1 MDFKSFKEKALEKA
15 KQLKEKTIE
24 IADKTVDG
32 MAKKLGESGFTISS
46 KKELDEFIKKSAET
60 SFKNKETWVEKKY
73 SHRAL
78 VIFGDE
84 KSDFFQKALVR
95 LPVLAAKAFTQNTS
109 IKLAKS
115 DIKEIDLKKYKIKTL
130 PSLIV
135 FENEKFLK
143 VIEGE
148 ENILKLVKS
157 LSLDINKSI
166 DEFDSK
172 KNNTSPQPSPLRGEG
187 ARPENKKKEE
197 IKKD

>member
-1 MDFKSFKEKALEKA
+1 MDFKALKEKAIENA
-15 KQLKEKTIE
+15 KKLK
-24 IADKTVDG
+24 DKTVEFTDKTIDAA
-32 MAKKLGESGFTISS
+32 AKKLGESGFTLSS
-46 KKELDEFIKKSAET
+46 KKELEDFIKKSAET
-60 SFKNKETWVEKKY
+60 SFKDKETWVEKKY
-73 SHRAL
+73 SHRVF

-84 KSDFFQKALVR
+84 KSDFFEKALIQ

-115 DIKEIDLKKYKIKTL
+115 KIKDIDLKNYKIKNI
-130 PSLIV
+130 PSLVV

-172 KNNTSPQPSPLRGEG
+172 KETNIE
-187 ARPENKKKEE
+187 KKEE